1 MHSLK
6 QTSQSL
12 AELEDGIHHIALS
25 FAVGVLVGFSPFLG
39 LHTVIAVFLCF
50 LTRLNKPA
58 LMIGNFL
65 NVPWVIPPYYAFATW
80 LGTIILKMPGITF
93 PTPSG
98 LREILSME
106 FLNWVI
112 SQRILLIPAF
122 VGSAVMSLVLAV
134 SAYFIALASLARI
147 KSTRIKFQKLKHPEI
162 PNM

>member
-6 QTSQSL
+6 QTSQNL

-25 FAVGVLVGFSPFLG
+25 LAVGVLVGFSPFLG
-39 LHTVIAVFLCF
+39 LHTVIAVLLCF

-65 NVPWVIPPYYAFATW
+65 NVPWLIPPYYTFAAW

-93 PTPSG
+93 PTQSG
-98 LREILSME
+98 LREVFSLE
-106 FLNWVI
+106 FLNWVV
-112 SQRILLIPAF
+112 SQRVLLVPAF
-122 VGSAVMSLVLAV
+122 VGSAVMSMVLAI

-147 KSTRIKFQKLKHPEI
+147 KSTRIKFQRLKHPEI
-162 PNM
+162 SNM